1 MTNTAENTPNKPV
14 ITAVELYKKL
24 CAVHAEIATLDAD
37 VKELLEEGKEA
48 DLDVSFINT
57 VAKANTKGKVA
68 DLEQK
73 AQKTIDMIEE
83 LTS

>member
-1 MTNTAENTPNKPV
+1 MTNTAENAPNKPA

-48 DLDVSFINT
+48 ELDVAFINT
-57 VAKANTKGKVA
+57 VAKANTKGQISK
-68 DLEQK
+68 LEEK

>member
-1 MTNTAENTPNKPV
+1 MTNTAENTPNKPA
-14 ITAVELYKKL
+14 ITAAQLYKKL

-48 DLDVSFINT
+48 ELDVSFINT
-57 VAKANTKGKVA
+57 VAKANTKGKVSE
-68 DLEQK
+68 LEQK

>member
-1 MTNTAENTPNKPV
+1 MTNTAENTSNKPS

-48 DLDVSFINT
+48 ELDVAFINT
-57 VAKANTKGKVA
+57 VAKANTKGQISK
-68 DLEQK
+68 LEEK